1 MPQKFKLDMN
11 SSRTYE
17 NIQLAQKY
25 VLDEYL
31 SFNIKSLKKAGK
43 DAVPQNFH

>member
-1 MPQKFKLDMN
+1 MPLEFKLDIN

-25 VLDEYL
+25 VLDEHL
-31 SFNIKSLKKAGK
+31 SYNIKSLKKAGE
-43 DAVPQNFH
+43 DAAPQNFH

>member
-1 MPQKFKLDMN
+1 MN

-31 SFNIKSLKKAGK
+31 SFNIKSLKNARGNAAPK
-43 DAVPQNFH
+43 NFH